1 VAEKRG
7 ESRDFVHDIFRR
19 NFVDL
24 LRDKTTSCGQENCH
38 WGKKMM
44 LHLGQSNTS
53 ARWIAG
59 LAAALVIG
67 LAAPAAAQ
75 RATDTTL
82 ARVLVLG
89 TGGTIAGQASAR
101 AGNAYDS
108 GKVSSANLVAAI
120 PGIENLAQISAEQIS
135 SIGSQD
141 MNDKVWFDLVKRI
154 RAAIDN
160 KEVDGVVITHGT
172 DTMEETAFFLQNVL
186 ETDVPVVLVGS
197 MRPSTAIGADGPANL
212 YEAMRVASAPESRGR
227 GVLVVLNDTVHAARW
242 VQKTDTTSVET
253 FRSPDAGPVG
263 YVDTG
268 TLRFLHPAVPAKGA
282 KLKLPDAPPL
292 PRVDVIY
299 SHANMDAAPIED
311 AVKRGAKGIV
321 LAGVGDGNSSK
332 GAIDALAAAAK
343 QGVLVVRSSRV
354 GSGFVNRNVEV
365 EDDKLGFAVALDLN
379 PQKARVLLQLL
390 IANGITEPKAVQQ
403 AYAVTP

>member
-1 VAEKRG
+1 
-7 ESRDFVHDIFRR
+7 
-19 NFVDL
+19 
-24 LRDKTTSCGQENCH
+24 
-38 WGKKMM
+38 M
-44 LHLGQSNTS
+44 LHSLRSTRF
-53 ARWIAG
+53 APAIVG
-59 LAAALVIG
+59 LAAALMIG
-67 LAAPAAAQ
+67 LASPATAQ
-75 RATDTTL
+75 QSPAGGAL

-89 TGGTIAGQASAR
+89 TGGTIAGQANAR

-108 GKVSSANLVAAI
+108 GKVSAANLIAAI
-120 PGIENLAQISAEQIS
+120 PGIDQLAQISAEQIS

-186 ETDVPVVLVGS
+186 DTDIPVVLVGS

-212 YEAMRVASAPESRGR
+212 YDAMRVASAPESRGR
-227 GVLVVLNDTVHAARW
+227 GVLVVLNDTIHGARW
-242 VQKTDTTSVET
+242 VQKTNTTSVQT

-268 TLRFLHPAVPAKGA
+268 SLRFLAAAPTKGA

-292 PRVDVIY
+292 PRVDIIY
-299 SHANMDAAPIED
+299 SHANMDAAEVED

-332 GAIDALAAAAK
+332 GAIDALASAAK
-343 QGVLVVRSSRV
+343 QGVVVVRSTRV
-354 GSGFVNRNVEV
+354 GSGYVNRNVEV

-379 PQKARVLLQLL
+379 PQKARVLLALL
-390 IANGITEPKAVQQ
+390 IANGITDPKAVQQ
-403 AYAVTP
+403 AYAQP